1 MGKIKKQQHLGGG
14 GVGATPKEMARAKH
28 MLVNNK
34 EEKAR
39 ERAQMAEKMKH
50 SVILDVGG
58 DRFLALKSTLL
69 RHPTTRLGRLMMAT
83 TVDKIL
89 QLCDEF
95 LPGNPPEYFFDR
107 NPVNFPTILNMYR
120 WPEEN
125 LSSKNYLFTAGQTNF
140 T

>member
-1 MGKIKKQQHLGGG
+1 MVKIKKQQHLGGG
-14 GVGATPKEMARAKH
+14 GVSATPKEMARAKH

-89 QLCDEF
+89 LLCDEF

-120 WPEEN
+120 
-125 LSSKNYLFTAGQTNF
+125 
-140 T
+140 